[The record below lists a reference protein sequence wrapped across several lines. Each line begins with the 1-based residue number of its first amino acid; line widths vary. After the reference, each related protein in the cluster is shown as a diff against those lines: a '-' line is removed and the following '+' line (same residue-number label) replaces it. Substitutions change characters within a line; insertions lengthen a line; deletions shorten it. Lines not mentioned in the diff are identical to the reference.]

1 MFASYHTALPRAK
14 PYNVYSLTTESERR
28 IVLSD
33 KPKKDTHTPMP
44 IIKSAKKRVKVA
56 NKAAVRNSKTKRS
69 LKGAVK
75 AFGRA
80 LTATDKKEAV
90 KALDKVQSELDKAAK
105 KGILHKNKVARKKS
119 QAAKAAKAAAGV
131 AKTAAPKT
139 KAAPKKAAPAK
150 KPVAKKAPAKKPAA
164 KKTAKK

>member
-1 MFASYHTALPRAK
+1 
-14 PYNVYSLTTESERR
+14 VYTLTTEDETG
-28 IVLSD
+28 IVTLD
-33 KPKKDTHTPMP
+33 KSKKDTHTPMP

-105 KGILHKNKVARKKS
+105 KGVLHKNKVARKKS
-119 QAAKAAKAAAGV
+119 QAAKAAKTAAGV
-131 AKTAAPKT
+131 TK
-139 KAAPKKAAPAK
+139 KAAPKAKAAPAK
-150 KPVAKKAPAKKPAA
+150 KPVAKKAPAKKPAV
-164 KKTAKK
+164 KKTTKK